1 VQPSQAQNCASP
13 ATLNEFVYCRLQVR
27 LARNLSSLDTAKQI
41 DAPAIMTNSTTLAD
55 KSAGPDVLAASV
67 NPSGLSSKSRVPATT
82 DASVT
87 ANLYGIFSDW
97 RQRQPF
103 NPAFYSE
110 SMPWRRLSISV
121 APSYPQ
127 NATQTNQSVS
137 YGAKFQ
143 VTHLRDPLDLSNKNA
158 FQSVSG
164 ALRDAGVYANDYQT
178 VEQHLRD
185 EYQTHPCQAATAAGI
200 ASTLLGDGTEGA
212 FIAAMA
218 NPNVF
223 AHFLPCIS
231 GADIAFIDFH
241 TTNTFAALSLL
252 TPQLADLI
260 KRIRSAPQIALSF
273 LSKIS
278 MGTGSNLYRSEIVI
292 DRGFWKT
299 GSTTNASF
307 DFSNSKTAKPNK
319 DTFRFVEALEVPAIR
334 PKNPLDPTRLTIG
347 VSGEGDWGNHQTPT
361 YKAQGKIKLNLIDG
375 LDVPIAVTY
384 ANQTGSSKHADLK
397 GVMGFAFDPAKIAA
411 KIHSGSPSSSSR

>member
-1 VQPSQAQNCASP
+1 MQLHWRTSRRGRTCLPQASIRPVCRVSRESPPPRMPLSLPIFTASFPTGVSGSRSIPRSIARVCPGEGFPSPSP
-13 ATLNEFVYCRLQVR
+13 R
-27 LARNLSSLDTAKQI
+27 
-41 DAPAIMTNSTTLAD
+41 P
-55 KSAGPDVLAASV
+55 
-67 NPSGLSSKSRVPATT
+67 
-82 DASVT
+82 
-87 ANLYGIFSDW
+87 
-97 RQRQPF
+97 
-103 NPAFYSE
+103 
-110 SMPWRRLSISV
+110 
-121 APSYPQ
+121 YPQ

-164 ALRDAGVYANDYQT
+164 ALRDAGAYANDYQT

-185 EYQTHPCQAATAAGI
+185 EYQTHPCQAAAGI
-200 ASTLLGDGTEGA
+200 ASNLLGDGTEGA

-231 GADIAFIDFH
+231 GADIAFIDSH

-278 MGTGSNLYRSEIVI
+278 MGTGSNLYRSEIVM
-292 DRGFWKT
+292 DRGFWKI

-307 DFSNSKTAKPNK
+307 DFSNSKTTKPNK
-319 DTFRFVEALEVPAIR
+319 DTLPVCRGARSSCNPAQESVGPNSPDHRSFGRRGLGKSSDPNLQGSREAQIYVDRWLGYSHRSDLRKSNRLVKTCRLER
-334 PKNPLDPTRLTIG
+334 CHG
-347 VSGEGDWGNHQTPT
+347 VCVRAS
-361 YKAQGKIKLNLIDG
+361 
-375 LDVPIAVTY
+375 
-384 ANQTGSSKHADLK
+384 
-397 GVMGFAFDPAKIAA
+397 
-411 KIHSGSPSSSSR
+411 